1 MCLAV
6 VVVTASLG
14 RILRFTL
21 DGAEHDDSTA
31 ILNCNI
37 REHLVSVFSPT
48 KRLKRGSSLKSPPP
62 PPPPSV
68 FPGFLPRCFR
78 EYTPHTL
85 DRPRPPSRPFGKSSK
100 RADFSPTNLRNP
112 RGHHFPRDKFSK
124 KRSFPVL
131 GTKEGKK
138 EGRKGKKLNSRRD
151 HEERRT
157 KSALCNGVARRTM
170 PRRFP
175 VHRSRIRLETCVCVC
190 VCVSRTDRR
199 YAVGYVGFSLS
210 LESIQLPRSRVNS
223 YASRRVSGSL
233 GHGRQTTEASPFL
246 RSFLFPL
253 DGAEDD
259 PRLNRR
265 IHAVAVRGHTHTHV
279 HAFRKGKEVNA
290 RSSCTVVK
298 RVVLVL
304 HPFLLLSSASSP
316 LVFTLVL
323 TFVSDGA
330 VWRLHP
336 LVPLSFFLPRQ
347 KQTQIR
353 RTLCHL
359 GQTGPPYAETTAN
372 RITTATKT
380 WRWKRGRDLPWTPS
394 GAF

>member
-1 MCLAV
+1 MLSGIYTTHARQ
-6 VVVTASLG
+6 TSPSL
-14 RILRFTL
+14 
-21 DGAEHDDSTA
+21 STVRKK
-31 ILNCNI
+31 L
-37 REHLVSVFSPT
+37 ETS
-48 KRLKRGSSLKSPPP
+48 
-62 PPPPSV
+62 
-68 FPGFLPRCFR
+68 GFLP
-78 EYTPHTL
+78 PHQSPKSSRAPL
-85 DRPRPPSRPFGKSSK
+85 SSRQIFQEAELPRPRHERRKEG
-100 RADFSPTNLRNP
+100 R
-112 RGHHFPRDKFSK
+112 
-124 KRSFPVL
+124 
-131 GTKEGKK
+131 KEGKK
-138 EGRKGKKLNSRRD
+138 VEFETRPRGAAHKERIMQRRGAAHD
-151 HEERRT
+151 AAPV
-157 KSALCNGVARRTM
+157 SSSPVANTTRN
-170 PRRFP
+170 
-175 VHRSRIRLETCVCVC
+175 VCVCVC
-190 VCVSRTDRR
+190 VYVSRTDRR

>member
-37 REHLVSVFSPT
+37 REHLVSIFSPT

-100 RADFSPTNLRNP
+100 RADFSRPTNLRNP

-157 KSALCNGVARRTM
+157 KSALCNGVARRGFQFTG
-170 PRRFP
+170 REYDSKR
-175 VHRSRIRLETCVCVC
+175 VCVC
-190 VCVSRTDRR
+190 VYVSRTDRR

-265 IHAVAVRGHTHTHV
+265 IHAVAVRGHTHT
-279 HAFRKGKEVNA
+279 
-290 RSSCTVVK
+290 
-298 RVVLVL
+298 RV
-304 HPFLLLSSASSP
+304 
-316 LVFTLVL
+316 
-323 TFVSDGA
+323 
-330 VWRLHP
+330 
-336 LVPLSFFLPRQ
+336 
-347 KQTQIR
+347 
-353 RTLCHL
+353 
-359 GQTGPPYAETTAN
+359 
-372 RITTATKT
+372 
-380 WRWKRGRDLPWTPS
+380 
-394 GAF
+394 

>member
-1 MCLAV
+1 MLSGIYTTHARQ
-6 VVVTASLG
+6 TSPSL
-14 RILRFTL
+14 
-21 DGAEHDDSTA
+21 STVRKK
-31 ILNCNI
+31 L
-37 REHLVSVFSPT
+37 ETS
-48 KRLKRGSSLKSPPP
+48 
-62 PPPPSV
+62 
-68 FPGFLPRCFR
+68 GFLPPHQSPKSSR
-78 EYTPHTL
+78 TPL
-85 DRPRPPSRPFGKSSK
+85 SSRQIFQEAELPRPRHERRKEG
-100 RADFSPTNLRNP
+100 R
-112 RGHHFPRDKFSK
+112 
-124 KRSFPVL
+124 
-131 GTKEGKK
+131 KEGKK
-138 EGRKGKKLNSRRD
+138 VEFETRPRGAAHKERIMQRRG
-151 HEERRT
+151 
-157 KSALCNGVARRTM
+157 AA
-170 PRRFP
+170 RFP

-190 VCVSRTDRR
+190 VYVSRTDRR

-265 IHAVAVRGHTHTHV
+265 IHAVAVRGHTHV
-279 HAFRKGKEVNA
+279 YAFRKGKEVNA